1 MAEKQQLIK
10 IVRELKSG
18 NKNMAAVLY
27 EAYYRD
33 LHYYILKRV
42 NDPGK
47 AEALTKDT
55 FIEIYENVSSL
66 KDAKH
71 FVEWSRQLADRRC
84 EEYRRARRA
93 LLSEKV
99 GGAVLESVE
108 EERKEIHLDA
118 TEDDVS
124 YSTETKRRSGFKN
137 GARLLESIARKVIV
151 GVVAALILT
160 MIKESGIDWLYMGG
174 VFESAE
180 EESTTSKSPENTEEE
195 SFVDDT
201 EQVELT
207 EVQTNTESENDKS
220 SSAAETESESATT
233 EAEIQPTEPE
243 ETQSPSTTPEPTEA
257 ELTTPEPTETEP
269 ATPEPT
275 KTEPATPEAT
285 KPEPTTQVVIIPETT
300 EPDET
305 KVEEMLQLELG
316 NGYWYVAGIG
326 TYTGTDIELVIPE
339 TIDGLPVVHIGG
351 YAFSQCVNLKSIILP
366 ENIVVIQ
373 TGAFIGCTNLESI
386 YIPEKVSSID
396 ANAFSGCSSLT
407 SITLPKQLIMI
418 CDGTFIDCTSLTEI
432 NVPKKVA
439 SIGRSAFS
447 GCVNLNEIIISAGV
461 SSIDGSAF
469 YNCKNLEKII
479 IAPENPTYYSENNCI
494 IAKASKKLVLCGS
507 RSAIPMD
514 GSITSIG
521 DYACVN
527 CTEWTE
533 VTIPEGVT
541 HIGDYAF
548 DFLKLKKV
556 TIPASVT
563 SIGDYAF
570 RTTENLATIIFGG
583 TKEQWMAIEK
593 GTDWRLSAGG
603 NSTIYCTDGE
613 IRGFGTMG

>member
-10 IVRELKSG
+10 IVRELQSG

-27 EAYYRD
+27 ETYYRD

-42 NDPGK
+42 NDPEK

-55 FIEIYENVSSL
+55 FIEIYENVGSL

-99 GGAVLESVE
+99 GGAVLDSVE

-118 TEDDVS
+118 DDVS

-180 EESTTSKSPENTEEE
+180 EESTTQSENTENTEEE

-201 EQVELT
+201 EQIELT

-243 ETQSPSTTPEPTEA
+243 ETQSPSTPPEPTEA
-257 ELTTPEPTETEP
+257 EPTMPEHTEVEP
-269 ATPEPT
+269 VTPEPT

-285 KPEPTTQVVIIPETT
+285 KPEPTTQVVVVPEET
-300 EPDET
+300 EA
-305 KVEEMLQLELG
+305 EEMVQLRLRAGE
-316 NGYWYVAGIG
+316 WHVEGIG
-326 TYTGTDIELVIPE
+326 TYKNTDIVIPE
-339 TIDGLPVVHIGG
+339 TYEDLPVVYISFEAFARCADITSVTLPDSIKAIH
-351 YAFSQCVNLKSIILP
+351 YSAFSACYNLKNINLP
-366 ENIVVIQ
+366 DKIHLIGESAFNGCYSLEKITLPSHIQ
-373 TGAFIGCTNLESI
+373 EIMSCTFYACN
-386 YIPEKVSSID
+386 
-396 ANAFSGCSSLT
+396 GLT
-407 SITLPKQLIMI
+407 SIEIPETILSIGDHAFYGCI
-418 CDGTFIDCTSLTEI
+418 GLTEI
-432 NVPKKVA
+432 IIPA
-439 SIGRSAFS
+439 SVKHMSEGAFAQCH
-447 GCVNLNEIIISAGV
+447 G
-461 SSIDGSAF
+461 
-469 YNCKNLEKII
+469 LEKIYVEE
-479 IAPENPTYYSENNCI
+479 ANPIYYSKDNCLI
-494 IAKASKKLVLCGS
+494 TKASKKLMICCNNSV
-507 RSAIPMD
+507 IPMD
-514 GSITSIG
+514 GSVTSIG
-521 DYACVN
+521 DYACTN

-533 VTIPEGVT
+533 VTIPDGVT
-541 HIGDYAF
+541 RIGDYAF
-548 DFLKLKKV
+548 DLLKLHKI

-563 SIGDYAF
+563 SIGKGAF
-570 RTTENLATIIFGG
+570 RGNDSLKTIIFGG
-583 TKEQWMAIEK
+583 TMEQWMTIEK
-593 GTDWRLSAGG
+593 GIDWIVTTEGTA
-603 NSTIYCTDGE
+603 TVYCIDGE
-613 IRGFGTMG
+613 ITGYGKLG